1 MSFNLLIVDDSLP
14 MRSVIIKTIRASG
27 FSTAN
32 FLEASNGREALKIL
46 RDDWLDLVITDY
58 NMPNMNGMELISE
71 MKKDTL
77 LASIPVLV
85 VTTEGSKKKY
95 EEFMQ
100 RGATDYVKK
109 PFTPEMIKIKI
120 NQILGEMENET
131 DTKNCDENL
140 DF

>member
-1 MSFNLLIVDDSLP
+1 MPLNLLIVDDSLP

-27 FSTAN
+27 FSGAN
-32 FLEASNGREALKIL
+32 FLEASNGWEALRIL
-46 RDDWLDLVITDY
+46 KQEWLDLVITDY
-58 NMPNMNGMELISE
+58 NMPDMNGMELISE
-71 MKKDTL
+71 MKKDSIL
-77 LASIPVLV
+77 NSIPVLV

-100 RGATDYVKK
+100 KGATDYVKK

-120 NQILGEMENET
+120 NQILGEVKDEAE
-131 DTKNCDENL
+131 TKNCDESL